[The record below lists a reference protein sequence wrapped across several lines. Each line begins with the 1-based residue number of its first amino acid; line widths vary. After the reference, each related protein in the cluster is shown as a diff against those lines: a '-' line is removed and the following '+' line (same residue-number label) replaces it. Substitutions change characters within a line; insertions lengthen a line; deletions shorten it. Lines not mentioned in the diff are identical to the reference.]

1 MDIFCTCLILKKQI
15 LNDNTYKIG
24 NSRRDTNTY
33 LVWKKWDWD
42 EGEIDQIPY
51 KIWEI
56 RGKAKK
62 ER

>member
-1 MDIFCTCLILKKQI
+1 MTILTK
-15 LNDNTYKIG
+15 LVTLED
-24 NSRRDTNTY
+24 RETNTY